1 MYGLLPVVNFAFSG
15 DHNNFLSVLYKWF
28 KTAKATKLNI
38 SSITDQLSL
47 RAAIYWTRG
56 GGGGLGLIFAG
67 YVLLASQSPYRIIVY
82 SVVNSIWI
90 LTLYYWLLDKYVI
103 FAIPT

>member
-15 DHNNFLSVLYKWF
+15 DHNNFLSVLYKWL

-47 RAAIYWTRG
+47 RAAIY
-56 GGGGLGLIFAG
+56 
-67 YVLLASQSPYRIIVY
+67 
-82 SVVNSIWI
+82 
-90 LTLYYWLLDKYVI
+90 
-103 FAIPT
+103 